1 MWDLDQLLEIQ
12 HLEVKVWC
20 LANNLLCVW
29 IRLKRKCIS
38 KLKFS
43 IAVID
48 YLMKALYKWL
58 KLFLGSV
65 RMLLNIIFRCRKFSC
80 IFVLAILKTNAFP
93 RHLYKC
99 NFIQNLALFLYVSET
114 IPTILLKISLHNLHN
129 VYNKV

>member
-1 MWDLDQLLEIQ
+1 MDLDQLLEIQ

-29 IRLKRKCIS
+29 IRLKRKYIS

-80 IFVLAILKTNAFP
+80 IFVLAILKTNPFP

-99 NFIQNLALFLYVSET
+99 NFIQNLALFLHVSET